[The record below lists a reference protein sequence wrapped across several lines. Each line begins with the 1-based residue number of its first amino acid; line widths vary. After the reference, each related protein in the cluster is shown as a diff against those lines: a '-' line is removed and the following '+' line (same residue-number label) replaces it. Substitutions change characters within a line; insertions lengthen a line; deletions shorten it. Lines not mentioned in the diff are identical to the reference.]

1 MNLRRSMLFTLPLL
15 LCSSLALAQE
25 TPCPA
30 GSTSKGTGTSTSTTK
45 DDKKAETTKKKE
57 KQPPKKAES
66 AGASATTQGKKAK
79 SKEADCDTAV
89 GQTTTTSVEQP
100 VRRDVAETP
109 PAEAVREGE
118 GTRWTVAPLFG
129 YGTADLKFGL
139 GARAGYTFKD
149 TPVYIGGTFLYHF
162 GTSSPELVGAT
173 TESDR
178 HYYYPA
184 VEGGYDF
191 NFGPVTVR
199 PYGGLGILFAR
210 TTVTVPSA
218 PNDTTTTNELMLYPG
233 VTGEFLIPRSPV
245 FVGADMRVLIPL
257 EGEASAFSVFAMAG
271 VKM

>member
-15 LCSSLALAQE
+15 LSSSLALAHE

-30 GSTSKGTGTSTSTTK
+30 ESTSTSATK
-45 DDKKAETTKKKE
+45 DDKKVETTKTKE
-57 KQPPKKAES
+57 TKAPKPKKAES

-79 SKEADCDTAV
+79 SKDSKDTDCDTAV

-100 VRRDVAETP
+100 VRRDVAEAP
-109 PAEAVREGE
+109 PAEAVREDE

-191 NFGPVTVR
+191 NLGPVTVR
-199 PYGGLGILFAR
+199 PYGGLGILFSR
-210 TTVTVPSA
+210 TTVTIPTA
-218 PNDTTTTNELMLYPG
+218 PNDTTTSNELMLYPG
-233 VTGEFLIPRSPV
+233 VTGEFLIPRSPL
-245 FVGADMRVLIPL
+245 FVGADTRVLIPL
-257 EGEASAFSVFAMAG
+257 EGQASAFSVFGMAG